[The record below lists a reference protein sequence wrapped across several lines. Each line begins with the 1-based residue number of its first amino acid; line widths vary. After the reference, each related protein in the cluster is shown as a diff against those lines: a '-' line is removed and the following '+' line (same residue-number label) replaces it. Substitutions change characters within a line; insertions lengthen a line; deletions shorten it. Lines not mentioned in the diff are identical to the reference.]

1 MLSIR
6 RRRWKRFL
14 WVLWKLPWNCLT
26 PSVRGFLAR
35 IDMDRFQNGCS
46 RSVLRG
52 PISKSSDHRMCAKLA
67 IYMIYNLDY
76 HWILPFPFLLLHKQ
90 APQVTKYIRLTTQT
104 EKCFKG
110 YKTVIATELK
120 TNLFLWKVHP
130 AGGGPLA
137 AQRVHAGPGWA
148 QLIE

>member
-1 MLSIR
+1 MFHLSNAY
-6 RRRWKRFL
+6 
-14 WVLWKLPWNCLT
+14 LPIA
-26 PSVRGFLAR
+26 SMF
-35 IDMDRFQNGCS
+35 
-46 RSVLRG
+46 
-52 PISKSSDHRMCAKLA
+52 ISISTSTQASTTSDS
-67 IYMIYNLDY
+67 
-76 HWILPFPFLLLHKQ
+76 
-90 APQVTKYIRLTTQT
+90 TKYMRLTTQT

-110 YKTVIATELK
+110 YKTVIATKLK